1 LADDHHDHVHGGHS
15 HEGHAPHEGIVNFG
29 RAFAIATVLNLGL
42 VALQVVYGVL
52 AHSVALLADAG
63 HNFGDAIGLLLAWG
77 AHAAARLPPTK
88 RYTYGFG
95 SASIL
100 AALLN
105 SVILLVA
112 TGAIAWEAVQR
123 FFEPGEVAG
132 GTVMVVAAAGIVING
147 VSALLLA
154 GGAKDLNVRGAFL
167 HMVADGIVSLGVVI
181 AGAAIL
187 VTGWQWFD
195 PAMSLIIA
203 AVIVWGTWGVLR
215 DAACL
220 SLAAVPAGVDP
231 LQVRGYLASLPEVK
245 DVHDL
250 HIWAMSTTETAMTCH
265 LVMHDGYPGDA
276 FRVEIAA
283 ELQRRFAIG
292 HPTVQI
298 ELQDAGECTLAPDH
312 VI

>member
-1 LADDHHDHVHGGHS
+1 VAHDHGAHSGHS
-15 HEGHAPHEGIVNFG
+15 HAGHSHGPAPRHFG
-29 RAFAIATVLNLGL
+29 RIFAIATVLNLAL
-42 VALQVVYGVL
+42 VVLQVVYGVL

-77 AHAAARLPPTK
+77 AYAAGRLPPTK

-123 FFEPGEVAG
+123 FFEPAEVAG
-132 GTVMVVAAAGIVING
+132 VTVTVVAAAGIVVNG

-154 GGAKDLNVRGAFL
+154 TGSKGDLNIRGAFI
-167 HMVADGIVSLGVVI
+167 HMVADGVVSLGVVI

-187 VTGWQWFD
+187 LTGWQWFD

-203 AVIVWGTWGVLR
+203 AVIIWGTWGVLR
-215 DAACL
+215 DAASL
-220 SLAAVPAGVDP
+220 SLAGVPAGLDP
-231 LQVRGYLASLPEVK
+231 AQVRSYLRSLPNVK

-265 LVMHDGYPGDA
+265 LVMQDGYPGDA
-276 FRVEIAA
+276 FRMEIAA

-292 HPTVQI
+292 HPTLQI

>member
-1 LADDHHDHVHGGHS
+1 LAHDHRDHVHDGHS
-15 HEGHAPHEGIVNFG
+15 HGGRAHHEGPGNFG
-29 RAFAIATVLNLGL
+29 RAFAIATALNLGL

-77 AHAAARLPPTK
+77 AHAAGRLPPTK

-132 GTVMVVAAAGIVING
+132 VTVMVVAAAGIVLNG
-147 VSALLLA
+147 ISALLLA
-154 GGAKDLNVRGAFL
+154 GGTKDLNVRGAFL
-167 HMVADGIVSLGVVI
+167 HMVADGVVSLGVVI

-187 VTGWQWFD
+187 LTGWQWFD

-231 LQVRGYLASLPEVK
+231 LQVRGYLASLPRVK

-265 LVMHDGYPGDA
+265 LVMQDGYPGDA
-276 FRVEIAA
+276 FRIEIAA

-292 HPTVQI
+292 HPTLQI

>member
-1 LADDHHDHVHGGHS
+1 V
-15 HEGHAPHEGIVNFG
+15 
-29 RAFAIATVLNLGL
+29 
-42 VALQVVYGVL
+42 
-52 AHSVALLADAG
+52 
-63 HNFGDAIGLLLAWG
+63 
-77 AHAAARLPPTK
+77 
-88 RYTYGFG
+88 
-95 SASIL
+95 
-100 AALLN
+100 
-105 SVILLVA
+105 
-112 TGAIAWEAVQR
+112 
-123 FFEPGEVAG
+123 
-132 GTVMVVAAAGIVING
+132 
-147 VSALLLA
+147 
-154 GGAKDLNVRGAFL
+154 
-167 HMVADGIVSLGVVI
+167 VSLGVVI

-220 SLAAVPAGVDP
+220 SLAAVPAVVDS
-231 LQVRGYLASLPEVK
+231 LQVRGYLASLPQVK

-265 LVMHDGYPGDA
+265 LVMRDGYPGDA
-276 FRVEIAA
+276 FRIEIAA